1 MHNFLGSLGFHA
13 RTFQWEFFQDNKIKI
28 RKKNKRSFYY
38 ETHTYYYGTRIYDTR
53 NQFCDLIWK

>member
-28 RKKNKRSFYY
+28 KKINALSIMKLI
-38 ETHTYYYGTRIYDTR
+38 HTIMALVFMTLEI
-53 NQFCDLIWK
+53 NSVI

>member
-28 RKKNKRSFYY
+28 RKKINALSIMKLI
-38 ETHTYYYGTRIYDTR
+38 HTIMALVFMTLEI
-53 NQFCDLIWK
+53 NSVI

>member
-28 RKKNKRSFYY
+28 RKKINALSIMKLI
-38 ETHTYYYGTRIYDTR
+38 HTIMTLVFMTLEINYVI
-53 NQFCDLIWK
+53 